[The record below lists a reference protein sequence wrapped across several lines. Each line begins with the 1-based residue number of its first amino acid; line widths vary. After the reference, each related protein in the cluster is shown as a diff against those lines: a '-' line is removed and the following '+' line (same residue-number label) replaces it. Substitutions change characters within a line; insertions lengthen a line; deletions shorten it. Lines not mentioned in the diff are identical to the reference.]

1 MRITTDNGKVRSLTK
16 EYHKEARKVLYKITL
31 PVIDLLDRIP
41 INEIKYRIPDL
52 LKPDDMDKYI
62 SGLWSKVGGRFAS
75 DMVKMVQR
83 VKGLDDP
90 QLDMWEQAF
99 RAYMYERSMKKAKK
113 ILTTSAEILNL
124 VIDSVVAE
132 GLSEGQSIGVISGAL
147 KDSFLGKMRTIQNYE
162 AERIARTEVIGASN
176 KGSYDG
182 ALSTGL
188 NMQKGWSTSGLQGI
202 RPTHLL
208 YESFGWVSMEK
219 EYAAGLRHPG
229 DPLGEA
235 GEIINCR
242 CTIIYNVD

>member
-1 MRITTDNGKVRSLTK
+1 
-16 EYHKEARKVLYKITL
+16 
-31 PVIDLLDRIP
+31 
-41 INEIKYRIPDL
+41 
-52 LKPDDMDKYI
+52 
-62 SGLWSKVGGRFAS
+62 
-75 DMVKMVQR
+75 
-83 VKGLDDP
+83 
-90 QLDMWEQAF
+90 
-99 RAYMYERSMKKAKK
+99 MKKAKK